1 MAVNFRFSHKQIH
14 STRVIMANSKVI
26 KRESKKSFVKF
37 ADSIIWQLQKNSQ
50 HKSWQHYRS
59 TLSSFMRFRKGKDF
73 PISMMDA
80 VMIES
85 YEAYLKQEDVCRNTS
100 SFYMR
105 ILRAIYNRAVEQ
117 GLILQKYPFRHVY
130 TGIDKTRKRAVPF
143 DIVKQIKRLDL
154 KDSPSSDMAKDVFL
168 MSFYLRG
175 ISFIDLAHLKKTDV
189 KNGFLRYKRRKT
201 RQQMVMKWEPQMQ
214 ALVDKYRNLSGDSP
228 YLFPFLS
235 SGNTG
240 KKSSLQLYHNV
251 ESRIAY
257 HLRKIG
263 KMIGLD
269 TNLTLYVARHTWAS
283 AARECQLPIS
293 EISEALGHDSEMTT
307 QIYLRSIQTSVVDQ
321 FNSKMLAE
329 LD

>member
-26 KRESKKSFVKF
+26 KRESNKSFVKF

-59 TLSSFMRFRKGKDF
+59 TLNSFMRFRKGKDF
-73 PISMMDA
+73 PISHMDA
-80 VMIES
+80 AMIES

-117 GLILQKYPFRHVY
+117 GLILQKFPFRHVY
-130 TGIDKTRKRAVPF
+130 TGIDKTRKRAVSF
-143 DIVKQIKRLDL
+143 DIVKQIKHLDL
-154 KDSPSSDMAKDVFL
+154 KDSPSSDMAKDAFL
-168 MSFYLRG
+168 LSFYLRG
-175 ISFIDLAHLKKTDV
+175 ISFIDLAHLKKTDIQD
-189 KNGFLRYKRRKT
+189 GFLRYIRRKT
-201 RQQMVMKWEPQMQ
+201 RQQIIVRWEPQMQ
-214 ALVDKYRNLSGDSP
+214 ALVDKYRAMSGDSP
-228 YLFPFLS
+228 YLFPFLQS
-235 SGNTG
+235 SACEQ
-240 KKSSLQLYHNV
+240 KPRAQLYHNV
-251 ESRIAY
+251 ESRITY

-263 KMIGLD
+263 KKMGLD

-283 AARECQLPIS
+283 AARERQLPIS
-293 EISEALGHDSEMTT
+293 EISQALGHDSETTT

-329 LD
+329 LT

>member
-1 MAVNFRFSHKQIH
+1 
-14 STRVIMANSKVI
+14 MANSKVI

-59 TLSSFMRFRKGKDF
+59 TLNSFMRFRKGKDF
-73 PISMMDA
+73 PISHMDA
-80 VMIES
+80 AMIES

-117 GLILQKYPFRHVY
+117 GLILQKFPFRHVY
-130 TGIDKTRKRAVPF
+130 TGIDKTRKRAVSF
-143 DIVKQIKRLDL
+143 DIVKQIKHLDL
-154 KDSPSSDMAKDVFL
+154 KDSPSSDMAKDAFL
-168 MSFYLRG
+168 LSFYLRG
-175 ISFIDLAHLKKTDV
+175 ISFIDLAHLKKTDIQD
-189 KNGFLRYKRRKT
+189 GFLRYIRRKT
-201 RQQMVMKWEPQMQ
+201 RQQIIVRWEPQMQ
-214 ALVDKYRNLSGDSP
+214 ALVDKYRAMSGDSP
-228 YLFPFLS
+228 YLFPFLQS
-235 SGNTG
+235 SACEQ
-240 KKSSLQLYHNV
+240 KPRAQLYHNV
-251 ESRIAY
+251 ESRITY

-263 KMIGLD
+263 KKMGLD

-283 AARECQLPIS
+283 AARERQLPIS
-293 EISEALGHDSEMTT
+293 EISQALGHDSETTT

-329 LD
+329 LT

>member
-1 MAVNFRFSHKQIH
+1 
-14 STRVIMANSKVI
+14 
-26 KRESKKSFVKF
+26 
-37 ADSIIWQLQKNSQ
+37 
-50 HKSWQHYRS
+50 
-59 TLSSFMRFRKGKDF
+59 MRFRKGKDF
-73 PISMMDA
+73 PISHMDA
-80 VMIES
+80 AMIES

-117 GLILQKYPFRHVY
+117 GLVFQKYPFRHVY
-130 TGIDKTRKRAVPF
+130 TGIDKTRKRAVSF

-175 ISFIDLAHLKKTDV
+175 ISFIDLAHLKKTDIQD
-189 KNGFLRYKRRKT
+189 GFLRYIRRKT
-201 RQQMVMKWEPQMQ
+201 RQQIIVRWEPQMQ
-214 ALVDKYRNLSGDSP
+214 ALVDKYRATSGDSP
-228 YLFPFLS
+228 YLFPFLQS
-235 SGNTG
+235 SVCEQR
-240 KKSSLQLYHNV
+240 SRAQLYHNV
-251 ESRIAY
+251 ESRITY

-263 KMIGLD
+263 KKIGLD

-283 AARECQLPIS
+283 AARERQLPIS
-293 EISEALGHDSEMTT
+293 EISQALGHDSETTT

-329 LD
+329 LT

>member
-1 MAVNFRFSHKQIH
+1 MMK
-14 STRVIMANSKVI
+14 NSKI
-26 KRESKKSFVKF
+26 FKSQSKKTFVKF
-37 ADSIIWQLQKNSQ
+37 AGSIISQLQKNSQ

-59 TLSSFMRFRKGKDF
+59 TLNSFMRFRKGKDF
-73 PISMMDA
+73 PISHMDA
-80 VMIES
+80 AMIES

-117 GLILQKYPFRHVY
+117 GLILQKFPFRHVY
-130 TGIDKTRKRAVPF
+130 TGIDKTRKRAVSF

-175 ISFIDLAHLKKTDV
+175 ISFIDLVHLKKTDIQD
-189 KNGFLRYKRRKT
+189 GFLRYIRRKT
-201 RQQMVMKWEPQMQ
+201 RQQIIVRWEPQMQ
-214 ALVDKYRNLSGDSP
+214 ALVDKYRAMSGDSP
-228 YLFPFLS
+228 YLFPFLQS
-235 SGNTG
+235 SACEQ
-240 KKSSLQLYHNV
+240 KSRAQLYHNV
-251 ESRIAY
+251 ESRITY

-263 KMIGLD
+263 KKMGLD

-283 AARECQLPIS
+283 AARERQLPIS
-293 EISEALGHDSEMTT
+293 EISQALGHDSETTT

-329 LD
+329 LT

>member
-1 MAVNFRFSHKQIH
+1 MAD
-14 STRVIMANSKVI
+14 SKVI
-26 KRESKKSFVKF
+26 KREAKKSFVQF
-37 ADSIIWQLQKNSQ
+37 VGSIISQLQKNSQ

-59 TLSSFMRFRKGKDF
+59 TLGSFMRFRKGSDF

-80 VMIES
+80 AMIES

-100 SFYMR
+100 SFYLR

-117 GLILQKYPFRHVY
+117 GLVVQKYPFRHVY
-130 TGIDKTRKRAVPF
+130 TGIDKTRKRAVSF

-154 KDSPSSDMAKDVFL
+154 KDSPSSDLAKDAFL
-168 MSFYLRG
+168 LSFYLRG
-175 ISFIDLAHLKKTDV
+175 ISFVDLAHLKKSDIQE
-189 KNGFLRYKRRKT
+189 GFLRYRRRKT
-201 RQQMVMKWEPQMQ
+201 RQQIIVKWEPQMQ
-214 ALVDKYRNLSGDSP
+214 ALVDKYSAITGDSP

-235 SGNTG
+235 DGGSGQ
-240 KKSSLQLYHNV
+240 KSSQQIYHNV
-251 ESRIAY
+251 ESRITY

-283 AARECQLPIS
+283 AARERQLPIS
-293 EISEALGHDSEMTT
+293 EISLALGHDSETTT

-329 LD
+329 LA

>member
-1 MAVNFRFSHKQIH
+1 
-14 STRVIMANSKVI
+14 MANSKRT
-26 KRESKKSFVKF
+26 KRRSMYSFF
-37 ADSIIWQLQKNSQ
+37 NFMNGIIVQLYKNGQ

-73 PISMMDA
+73 PISSMDA
-80 VMIES
+80 VMIAS
-85 YEAYLKQEDVCRNTS
+85 YEAYLKQENVCRNTS

-117 GLILQKYPFRHVY
+117 GLILQTYPFRHVY
-130 TGIDKTRKRAVPF
+130 TGIDKTRKRAVSF
-143 DIVKQIKRLDL
+143 DIVKQIKCLDL
-154 KDSPSSDMAKDVFL
+154 KDSPSSDMAKDAFL
-168 MSFYLRG
+168 LSFYLRG

-201 RQQMVMKWEPQMQ
+201 RQQIVMKWEPQMQ
-214 ALVDKYRNLSGDSP
+214 ALVDKYGAMAGDSP

-235 SGNTG
+235 GEDCG
-240 KKSSLQLYHNV
+240 QKSSQQLYHNV
-251 ESRIAY
+251 ESRISY

-263 KMIGLD
+263 KLLRLD

-283 AARECQLPIS
+283 AARERQLPIS
-293 EISEALGHDSEMTT
+293 EISQALGHDSETTT

>member
-1 MAVNFRFSHKQIH
+1 
-14 STRVIMANSKVI
+14 
-26 KRESKKSFVKF
+26 
-37 ADSIIWQLQKNSQ
+37 
-50 HKSWQHYRS
+50 
-59 TLSSFMRFRKGKDF
+59 MRFRKGKDF

-80 VMIES
+80 VMIAS

-117 GLILQKYPFRHVY
+117 GLILQKFPFRHVY
-130 TGIDKTRKRAVPF
+130 TGIDKTRKRAVSF

-175 ISFIDLAHLKKTDV
+175 ISFIDLVHLKKSDV

-201 RQQMVMKWEPQMQ
+201 RQQMVIKWEAQMQ
-214 ALVDKYRNLSGDSP
+214 ALVDKYRNLTGDSL

-235 SGNTG
+235 GSDTG
-240 KKSSLQLYHNV
+240 QKSRAQLYHNV
-251 ESRIAY
+251 ESRITY

-263 KMIGLD
+263 KKIGLD

-283 AARECQLPIS
+283 AARERQLPIS
-293 EISEALGHDSEMTT
+293 EISQALGHDSETTT

-329 LD
+329 LT

>member
-37 ADSIIWQLQKNSQ
+37 ADCIIWQLQKNSQ

-59 TLSSFMRFRKGKDF
+59 TLNSFMRFRKGKDF
-73 PISMMDA
+73 PISHMDA
-80 VMIES
+80 AMIES

-117 GLILQKYPFRHVY
+117 GLILQKFPFRHVY
-130 TGIDKTRKRAVPF
+130 TGIDKTRKRAVSF
-143 DIVKQIKRLDL
+143 DIVKQIKHLDL
-154 KDSPSSDMAKDVFL
+154 KDSPSSDMSKDAFL
-168 MSFYLRG
+168 LSFYLRG
-175 ISFIDLAHLKKTDV
+175 ISFIDLAHLKKTDIQD
-189 KNGFLRYKRRKT
+189 GFLRYIRRKT
-201 RQQMVMKWEPQMQ
+201 RQQIIVRWEPQMQ
-214 ALVDKYRNLSGDSP
+214 ALVDKYRAMSGDSP
-228 YLFPFLS
+228 YLFPFLQS
-235 SGNTG
+235 SACEQ
-240 KKSSLQLYHNV
+240 KSRAQLYHNV
-251 ESRIAY
+251 ESRITY

-263 KMIGLD
+263 KKMGLD

-283 AARECQLPIS
+283 AARERQLPIS
-293 EISEALGHDSEMTT
+293 EISQALGHDSETTT

-329 LD
+329 LT